1 MRSRPGRGNVFPR
14 MRWVVVTLVGLA
26 MAGCATSVREPANLD
41 THKREIREYVKS
53 GAYDRELARIAEQAQ
68 RWIEQRVKRKSEGE
82 RLVVVLDLD
91 ETLFLNW
98 SRMDESDFTYVHAD
112 WDRWVAQAA
121 APAIE
126 PIRKVFRT
134 AQRHRVEVVFIT
146 GRPERHRRDTEENLR
161 KIGCDGYAA
170 LVCAPDVRTG
180 LAAEFKTAERKR
192 LTEEGGT
199 IIANVGDQESD
210 LIGGFSER
218 IFKLPNPFYL
228 NK

>member
-1 MRSRPGRGNVFPR
+1 MTRV
-14 MRWVVVTLVGLA
+14 LVALA
-26 MAGCATSVREPANLD
+26 VLALAGCANPVREPANLD

-53 GAYDRELARIAEQAQ
+53 GAYDRELARIAGQAQ
-68 RWIEQRVKRKSEGE
+68 RWIEQRVKRKADGE
-82 RLVVVLDLD
+82 RLAVVLDLD

-98 SRMDESDFTYVHAD
+98 SRMDASDFTYVHAD

-126 PIRKVFRT
+126 PVREVFRT
-134 AQRHRVEVVFIT
+134 AQRNAVEVIFIT

-170 LVCAPDVRTG
+170 LVCAPDSRKG
-180 LAAEFKTAERKR
+180 SAADFKAAERKR
-192 LTEEGGT
+192 LTEEGRT
-199 IIANVGDQESD
+199 IIANMGDQQSD
-210 LIGGFSER
+210 LLGGYSER